1 MEGIW
6 KPPRLSKCLSFKI
19 FCEPIISYFSFTPYS
34 FPPSIPPSLTYIE
47 LIWVLVIFI
56 PGLLWRFSRYRICL
70 QCRRFNSWVRKI
82 PWRRTSQPPPL
93 FLPEKFHGQ
102 RSLGGYSP
110 KGRKDSDTARH
121 TDHQQSSFLGPPYLP
136 GQLPRVFLWG
146 KSQDSSNTFCLSC
159 TVYVCVCVGAGP
171 WALGQSL
178 WASVPFCL
186 QWLWGEVASR
196 CCHLGPL
203 RAEGRDEDPG
213 PWEQYLDNW
222 QEQSLWCVHGQSAQ
236 MVMPRGAHRTQES
249 SLEGWGAAG
258 AEGIGV
264 GHSSLFVFAFWL
276 F

>member
-6 KPPRLSKCLSFKI
+6 KPPRLYKCLSFKI

-159 TVYVCVCVGAGP
+159 TVYVCVC
-171 WALGQSL
+171 
-178 WASVPFCL
+178 
-186 QWLWGEVASR
+186 R
-196 CCHLGPL
+196 CGSLGP
-203 RAEGRDEDPG
+203 
-213 PWEQYLDNW
+213 
-222 QEQSLWCVHGQSAQ
+222 
-236 MVMPRGAHRTQES
+236 
-249 SLEGWGAAG
+249 G
-258 AEGIGV
+258 AEPLGISPLLSAVTLRG
-264 GHSSLFVFAFWL
+264 SCIQMLSLGTT
-276 F
+276 